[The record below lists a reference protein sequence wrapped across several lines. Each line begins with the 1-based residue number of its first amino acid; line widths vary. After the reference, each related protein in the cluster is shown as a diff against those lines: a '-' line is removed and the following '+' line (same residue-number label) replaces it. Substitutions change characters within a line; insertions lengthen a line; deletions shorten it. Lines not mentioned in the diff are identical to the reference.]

1 MMRTILDISIGNN
14 AFFRGMKILEKKD
27 GYYKLYKDTTCNYT
41 EEGYIP
47 SSVVWKMVSD
57 IKAGNL
63 PAFMFGIRLS
73 DVYQDRNGALCADVW
88 YH

>member
-1 MMRTILDISIGNN
+1 MRTILDVSIKNDI
-14 AFFRGMKILEKKD
+14 FFRGMKILERGN

-47 SSVVWKMVSD
+47 SSEVWKLIST

-63 PAFMFGIRLS
+63 PAFMFGIRQE
-73 DVYQDRNGALCADVW
+73 DVYQAKNGALCADVW